1 MKKPPSTPPGTH
13 PIRVVS
19 LRTGLSP
26 DILRV
31 WEKRYGAVSPS
42 RTPTGR
48 RTYSDQDL
56 ERLRLLRQ
64 ATLGGRRIGDVANL
78 STDALQRLVAGD
90 AAELVRTPSPP
101 SAQLDTPFGSAED
114 WLESSLGAV
123 RALDTTRLEA
133 TLRRGLLALGV
144 PGFIETLVVP
154 LVHDVGRL
162 WEGGSLDPFEEH
174 FATVIVRRVLDG
186 AIRDVAEDAS
196 RPSLLVATPARQ
208 RHEIGALLAAAY
220 ATAQGWRAIY
230 LGPDLPASDIARAA
244 GIRRVR
250 AVALSII
257 FPTTDPEMAKELRTL
272 RELLPGPVALIVG
285 GAGASSF
292 RRELDAIGAT
302 VTPELRDLGAA
313 LNDLDRNGSSAR
325 AADAG

>member
-1 MKKPPSTPPGTH
+1 MKDGPPPTPGTH

-48 RTYSDQDL
+48 RAYSDQDL

-78 STDALQRLVAGD
+78 STEALQRLVKGD
-90 AAELVRTPSPP
+90 AAELARTPSPP
-101 SAQLDTPFGSAED
+101 SATAETTFGSAVD
-114 WLESSLGAV
+114 WLESCLGAV
-123 RALDTTRLEA
+123 RALDTVRLDA
-133 TLRRGLLALGV
+133 ILRRALLVLGV

-154 LVHDVGRL
+154 LVHKIGGL
-162 WEGGSLDPFEEH
+162 WEDGSLDPYEEH
-174 FATVIVRRVLDG
+174 FATVIVRRVLEG
-186 AIRDVAEDAS
+186 AIRDTADDAS

-220 ATAQGWRAIY
+220 ATAHGWRAVY
-230 LGPDLPASDIARAA
+230 LGPDLPASDIAHAA
-244 GIRRVR
+244 RTRGVR
-250 AVALSII
+250 AVALSIVYPVI
-257 FPTTDPEMAKELRTL
+257 DPALAEDLRAL
-272 RELLPGPVALIVG
+272 RKLLPGTVTILAG
-285 GAGASSF
+285 GAGAVSF
-292 RRELDAIGAT
+292 RRVLDGIGAT
-302 VTPELRDLGAA
+302 TAVDLHELGAA
-313 LNDLDRNGSSAR
+313 LRELERNSTPTAG
-325 AADAG
+325 AD